1 MQLNDHLQSR
11 TFLVGRS
18 LTLADLVVFG
28 VAQPATVR
36 FDSGYT
42 RACMDWGAW
51 SASRGC
57 PH

>member
-28 VAQPATVR
+28 VVQPATVR
-36 FDSGYT
+36 DKLIMAA
-42 RACMDWGAW
+42 ACLRGSHGGAYVMYN
-51 SASRGC
+51 
-57 PH
+57 